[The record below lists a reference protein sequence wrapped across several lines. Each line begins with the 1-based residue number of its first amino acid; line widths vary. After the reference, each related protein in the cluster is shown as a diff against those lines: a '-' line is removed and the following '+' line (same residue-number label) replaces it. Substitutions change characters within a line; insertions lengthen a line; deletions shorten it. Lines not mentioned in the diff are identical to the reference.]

1 MAKVAFNAVARGN
14 TLGLRPEDC
23 ILVGF
28 DTEDGPEHPLY
39 SPTVHE
45 DVHEELV
52 DSLEDL
58 DQLQPI
64 GVCNYNNDDRPFV
77 RFGRK
82 RVKAMRALNKRLV
95 AKGEEPRLIYGVN
108 AARGTQESDHTL
120 AILAENNLRFQD
132 SPLTKA
138 TVAAH
143 FLKNRN
149 DTQHRRR
156 VAIAL
161 GMRLQDLDNLL
172 RLVESPELKE
182 AVENK
187 EMSVNAAVHLT
198 ALPRDEQKAI
208 VETSRQTGKR
218 VTTDEAREVATKA
231 RRTKK
236 TAAKGGATDDIV
248 VRPSMS
254 SLKKILRAAAPMSD
268 EKIPIDAFRM
278 LQFVLGETSPR
289 NVKGL
294 STIIT
299 KIEKDAA
306 KKAE

>member
-1 MAKVAFNAVARGN
+1 MAKVAFNATARGN
-14 TLGLRPEDC
+14 TLGLNPDEC

-28 DTEDGPEHPLY
+28 DTTDGPEHPLY

-45 DVHEELV
+45 EVHEELV

-95 AKGEEPRLIYGVN
+95 AKGEEPRLIYAVN
-108 AARGTQESDHTL
+108 APRGTQESDHTL

-132 SPLTKA
+132 SSLTKA
-138 TVAAH
+138 TIAAH

-198 ALPRDEQKAI
+198 ALPRDEMKKI
-208 VETSRQTGKR
+208 VEMSRQTGKR
-218 VTTDEAREVATKA
+218 ITTDEARETATKA

-236 TAAKGGATDDIV
+236 TVAKGGTTDDIV

-254 SLKKILRAAAPMSD
+254 SLKKILRAAAPMHD
-268 EKIPIDAFRM
+268 EKIPPDAFRM

-294 STIIT
+294 SALIT

-306 KKAE
+306 KKDG

>member
-28 DTEDGPEHPLY
+28 DTDDGPEHPLY

-45 DVHEELV
+45 EVHEELV

-82 RVKAMRALNKRLV
+82 RVKAMRELNKRLV

-138 TVAAH
+138 TIAAH

-236 TAAKGGATDDIV
+236 TVAKGGTTDDIV

-254 SLKKILRAAAPMSD
+254 SLKKILRAAAPMND

-289 NVKGL
+289 SVKGL

-299 KIEKDAA
+299 KIEKDAQ